1 VGLEKKDKGDM
12 TTTVH
17 RHMTETVKTGDHILE
32 VKTGSQFQTIK
43 TDQVEKIKGKRTQEV
58 DKDVSVTVKQG
69 NLSTVVNMGNETRQ
83 LKQGNYSLKTAMG
96 KISQE
101 AMQEIEL
108 KVGANS
114 IKIDQSGVTIKGIMV
129 KIEGTAKLEAKAPMS
144 QVKGDGLL
152 ILKGGVTMIN

>member
-1 VGLEKKDKGDM
+1 V
-12 TTTVH
+12 
-17 RHMTETVKTGDHILE
+17 
-32 VKTGSQFQTIK
+32 
-43 TDQVEKIKGKRTQEV
+43 
-58 DKDVSVTVKQG
+58 
-69 NLSTVVNMGNETRQ
+69 
-83 LKQGNYSLKTAMG
+83 KQGNYSLKTAMG